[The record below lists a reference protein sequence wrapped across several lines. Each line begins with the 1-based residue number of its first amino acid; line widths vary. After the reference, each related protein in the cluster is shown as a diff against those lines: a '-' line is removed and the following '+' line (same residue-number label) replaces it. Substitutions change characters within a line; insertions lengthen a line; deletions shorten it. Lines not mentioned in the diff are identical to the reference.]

1 MLCCVVLCCVVVWCG
16 LFCQLY
22 GLSVKLCCVVLWFVV
37 LIVLCCIVLCC
48 CCCIS
53 MVGSFVQTWIYSLT
67 YFVLGIVND
76 NRETYIKNLSDLNG
90 TGPKN

>member
-1 MLCCVVLCCVVVWCG
+1 MLCCVVVCCVN
-16 LFCQLY
+16 
-22 GLSVKLCCVVLWFVV
+22 CVVLYR
-37 LIVLCCIVLCC
+37 IVLCC